1 MNQQDEVFQTLQRF
15 TSVVKDSPLVK
26 LLSDLV
32 EIQFAVVGG
41 AVRDSV
47 LGKPIKDIDISVRFN
62 FYHNLKINYSSSN
75 CSDDEWKHSDDESAI
90 KEADALKGRNCQI
103 QTVMERDEFSAIRKN
118 PRYPLKFNAS
128 AALVCLTEYL
138 VQQHPDYAF
147 GERLGKNKSII
158 PGNELE
164 INKVAYR
171 FVGLNAVIGIVD
183 KKSQYPVEVLFIQD
197 RIDTFVD
204 QFDFNLCKIKMLD
217 NRGMLE
223 IVPSLLFIKD
233 KESMTMTYQPIFGVT
248 PEQMNKSLLVRYER
262 LQKKFSEYELTSDV
276 NHLNKNMK
284 ETVEQAVKT
293 VSLYHKIKKLPDKAN
308 IARANKI

>member
-15 TSVVKDSPLVK
+15 TSLVKDSPLVK

-75 CSDDEWKHSDDESAI
+75 CSDDESAI
-90 KEADALKGRNCQI
+90 READALESRNCQI
-103 QTVMERDEFSAIRKN
+103 QTVMEHDEFSAIRKN
-118 PRYPLKFNAS
+118 PKYPRKFNAS

-147 GERLGKNKSII
+147 VERLGKKKSILL
-158 PGNELE
+158 GNELE

-183 KKSQYPVEVLFIQD
+183 KKSQYPVEILFIQD

-233 KESMTMTYQPIFGVT
+233 KESMTMTYQPILGVT

-262 LQKKFSEYELTSDV
+262 LQKKFSEYKLTSDV

-293 VSLYHKIKKLPDKAN
+293 VSLYHKIKKLPDKPN
-308 IARANKI
+308 ITRANKI